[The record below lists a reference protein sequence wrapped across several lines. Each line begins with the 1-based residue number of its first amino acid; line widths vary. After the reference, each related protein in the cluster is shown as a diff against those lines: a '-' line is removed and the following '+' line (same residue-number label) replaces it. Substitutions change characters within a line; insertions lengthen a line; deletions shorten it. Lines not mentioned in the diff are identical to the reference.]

1 MLTVQYPP
9 AAVTVHVPEFPPF
22 PPFKFPSQVRGYVV
36 DDEGF
41 IRREISMPYG
51 AAQTPEIVTTYLPPF
66 IRRPRWDGTCWVE
79 TLDETPAKSTASAPQ
94 VRGYAIDDRGF
105 ISFEISVAYGIPA
118 PEGVVTA
125 YLPTHIKQPRWDGQA
140 WIETHGWWRALLRWF
155 EAKLT

>member
-51 AAQTPEIVTTYLPPF
+51 AAPTSEIVTTYLPPF

-79 TLDETPAKSTASAPQ
+79 TLDETQDFSSQ
-94 VRGYAIDDRGF
+94 VRGYAIDNRGF